1 MPVLRLFV
9 NINQPHRPGNSGLEL
24 CLQQVQ
30 SRNEPN
36 PETALSTKLLRSTFT
51 VGGMTLLSRVFG
63 LLRDITLA
71 TLFGA
76 TGGTDAFLVA
86 FKIPNFMRR
95 LFGEGAFSLAFVPVL
110 SEYREKHDKA
120 VLKDL
125 VNHVAGTLGGFLLV
139 FSVLGMVFAPAVV
152 YIFAP
157 GFSGNEG
164 QLALTADLLRIT
176 FPYIFFIALVAFA
189 GGILNSFHQ
198 FAVPAFTP
206 VLLNIC
212 LIASAFFL
220 APYFDEPLM
229 ALAWGV
235 AIAGVMQLLIQFPS
249 LIKLGLMP
257 RPKIK
262 RGHEGVKKIIKLMI
276 PAIFGSSVAQINL
289 LLDTVI
295 ASFLAVGSITW
306 LYYSDRLLEFPLGVL
321 GIAIAT
327 VILPTLSQ
335 QHARA
340 SADQFNQTLNWA
352 LRLVVLVAI
361 PAGVGLFILASPI
374 LSSLFEYGKFTTSD
388 TYFASLSLMA
398 YMLGLPAMII
408 IKILAPGY
416 YARQDTRTPVKIGII
431 AMVCNMAM
439 NIAFVV
445 PLVMFDYEAPHIGL
459 ALATSLSAYINAF
472 LLYSGLRK
480 TGIFHPQDGWPAWIF
495 KILIASTAM
504 AAIVIWLSPD
514 AAQWSQW
521 QVMGR
526 LSNLAII
533 IVAGALTYFAL
544 LWLQGLRPAQLKKST

>member
-1 MPVLRLFV
+1 
-9 NINQPHRPGNSGLEL
+9 
-24 CLQQVQ
+24 
-30 SRNEPN
+30 
-36 PETALSTKLLRSTFT
+36 
-51 VGGMTLLSRVFG
+51 MTLLSRVFG

-76 TGGTDAFLVA
+76 SGGTDAFLVA

-95 LFGEGAFSLAFVPVL
+95 LFAEGAFSLAFVPVL
-110 SEYREKHDKA
+110 SEYKEKHDKA
-120 VLKDL
+120 DLKDL
-125 VNHVAGTLGGFLLV
+125 INHVAGTLGSFLLLL
-139 FSVLGMVFAPAVV
+139 SVLGMVFAPALV
-152 YIFAP
+152 YLFAP
-157 GFSGNEG
+157 GFADNAG
-164 QLALTADLLRIT
+164 QLKLTADLLRIT

-189 GGILNSFHQ
+189 GGILNSFQQ

-212 LIASAFFL
+212 LIISAFFL

-235 AIAGVMQLLIQFPS
+235 AIAGLAQLLIQFPS

-257 RPKIK
+257 IPKFK

-295 ASFLAVGSITW
+295 ASFLVTGSVTW

-340 SADQFNQTLNWA
+340 SAEEFNQTLNWA
-352 LRLVVLVAI
+352 LRLVVLIAI
-361 PAGVGLFILASPI
+361 PAGVGLFILAGPI
-374 LSSLFEYGKFTTSD
+374 LSSLFEYGKFTTND

-398 YMLGLPAMII
+398 YMLGLPALII

-416 YARQDTRTPVKIGII
+416 YARQDTRTPVRIGII
-431 AMVCNMAM
+431 AMVCNMFM

-445 PLVMFDYEAPHIGL
+445 PMVMLDYEAPHVGL
-459 ALATSLSAYINAF
+459 ALATSLSAYINAM
-472 LLYSGLRK
+472 LLYNGLRNNA
-480 TGIFHPQDGWPAWIF
+480 IFIPQDGWTAWIF
-495 KILIASTAM
+495 KIVIATTAM
-504 AAIVIWLSPD
+504 ASVALWLNPD
-514 AAQWSQW
+514 AIQWSQW
-521 QVMGR
+521 QPVER
-526 LSNLAII
+526 LTNLAMII
-533 IVAGALTYFAL
+533 IFGIFAYIAL

>member
-1 MPVLRLFV
+1 
-9 NINQPHRPGNSGLEL
+9 
-24 CLQQVQ
+24 
-30 SRNEPN
+30 
-36 PETALSTKLLRSTFT
+36 
-51 VGGMTLLSRVFG
+51 MTLLSRVFG

-110 SEYREKHDKA
+110 SEYREKHSKTD
-120 VLKDL
+120 LKDL
-125 VNHVAGTLGGFLLV
+125 VNHVAGTLGGFLLLL
-139 FSVLGMVFAPAVV
+139 SVMGMVFAPAVV

-157 GFSGNEG
+157 GFADNAG
-164 QLALTADLLRIT
+164 QLKLTADLLRIT

-198 FAVPAFTP
+198 FAIPAFTP

-212 LIASAFFL
+212 LIISAFFL

-235 AIAGVMQLLIQFPS
+235 AAAGLLQLLIQFPS
-249 LIKLGLMP
+249 LLKLGLMP
-257 RPKIK
+257 VPKIK
-262 RGHEGVKKIIKLMI
+262 RGHAGVNKIIKLMI

-289 LLDTVI
+289 LLDTII
-295 ASFLAVGSITW
+295 ASFLVTGSVTW

-340 SADQFNQTLNWA
+340 SAEQFNQTLNWA
-352 LRLVVLVAI
+352 LRLVVLIAI
-361 PAGVGLFILASPI
+361 PAGVGLFILAGPI
-374 LSSLFEYGKFTTSD
+374 LSSLFEYGKFTGSD

-398 YMLGLPAMII
+398 YMLGLPALIV

-416 YARQDTRTPVKIGII
+416 YARQDTRTPVRIGII
-431 AMVCNMAM
+431 AMACNMFM

-445 PLVMFDYEAPHIGL
+445 PLVMLDYEAPHVGL
-459 ALATSLSAYINAF
+459 ALATSLSAYINAT
-472 LLYSGLRK
+472 LLYRGLRK
-480 TGIFHPQDGWPAWIF
+480 KDIFQPQHGWLAWVFRI
-495 KILIASTAM
+495 IIACIAM
-504 AAIVIWLSPD
+504 AAVVIWINPEPL
-514 AAQWSQW
+514 QWSQW
-521 QVMGR
+521 QAVER
-526 LSNLAII
+526 LINLAGII
-533 IVAGALTYFAL
+533 LAAVFVYFIV
-544 LWLQGLRPAQLKKST
+544 LWLQGLRPSALKQH

>member
-1 MPVLRLFV
+1 
-9 NINQPHRPGNSGLEL
+9 
-24 CLQQVQ
+24 
-30 SRNEPN
+30 
-36 PETALSTKLLRSTFT
+36 
-51 VGGMTLLSRVFG
+51 MTLLSRVFG

-76 TGGTDAFLVA
+76 SGGTDAFLVA

-110 SEYREKHDKA
+110 SEYREKHDKS

-125 VNHVAGTLGGFLLV
+125 VNHVAGTLGGFLLLL
-139 FSVLGMVFAPAVV
+139 SVLGMVFAPAVV
-152 YIFAP
+152 YVFAP
-157 GFSGNEG
+157 GFAGNEG
-164 QLALTADLLRIT
+164 QLELTADLLRIT

-189 GGILNSFHQ
+189 GGILNSFEQ

-212 LIASAFFL
+212 LIISAFYL

-235 AIAGVMQLLIQFPS
+235 AVAGFVQLLIQFPA

-257 RPKIK
+257 RPKLK

-295 ASFLAVGSITW
+295 ASFLITGSVTW

-340 SADQFNQTLNWA
+340 STDAFNQTLNWA
-352 LRLVVLVAI
+352 LRLVVLIAI
-361 PAGVGLFILASPI
+361 PAGVGLFILAGPI
-374 LSSLFEYGKFTTSD
+374 LSSLFEYGKFTTGD

-398 YMLGLPAMII
+398 YMLGLPALIV

-416 YARQDTRTPVKIGII
+416 YARQDTRTPVRIGII
-431 AMVCNMAM
+431 AMVCNMIL
-439 NIAFVV
+439 NLVLVV
-445 PLVMFDYEAPHIGL
+445 PMVMLDYEAPHVGL
-459 ALATSLSAYINAF
+459 ALATTLSAYINAI
-472 LLYSGLRK
+472 LLYRGLRSK
-480 TGIFHPQDGWPAWIF
+480 
-495 KILIASTAM
+495 KILLPEAGWMTWILRIVTASVAM
-504 AAIVIWLSPD
+504 AAILIWLTPE
-514 AAQWSQW
+514 AVQWSKW
-521 QVMGR
+521 QLLER
-526 LSNLAII
+526 LSNLFII
-533 IVAGALTYFAL
+533 IGSGALVYFIM
-544 LWLQGLRPAQLKKST
+544 LWLQGLRPNQLKKAS

>member
-1 MPVLRLFV
+1 
-9 NINQPHRPGNSGLEL
+9 
-24 CLQQVQ
+24 
-30 SRNEPN
+30 
-36 PETALSTKLLRSTFT
+36 
-51 VGGMTLLSRVFG
+51 MTLLSRVFG

-76 TGGTDAFLVA
+76 SGGTDAFLVA

-110 SEYREKHDKA
+110 SEYREKHDKT

-125 VNHVAGTLGGFLLV
+125 INHIAGTLGGFLLL
-139 FSVLGMVFAPAVV
+139 FSVLGMVFAPVVV
-152 YIFAP
+152 YVFAP
-157 GFSGNEG
+157 GFAGNEG
-164 QLALTADLLRIT
+164 QLQLTADLLRIT
-176 FPYIFFIALVAFA
+176 FPYIFFIALVAFS

-212 LIASAFFL
+212 LIASAFYL

-235 AIAGVMQLLIQFPS
+235 AMAGIVQLLIQFPA

-257 RPKIK
+257 VPKIK
-262 RGHEGVKKIIKLMI
+262 RGHAGVKKVIKLMI

-295 ASFLAVGSITW
+295 ASFLITGSVTW

-340 SADQFNQTLNWA
+340 SAEQFNQTLNWA
-352 LRLVVLVAI
+352 LRLVVLIAI
-361 PAGVGLFILASPI
+361 PAGVGLFILAGPI

-398 YMLGLPAMII
+398 YMLGLPALIV

-416 YARQDTRTPVKIGII
+416 YARQDTRTPVRIGII
-431 AMVCNMAM
+431 AMVCNMFL
-439 NIAFVV
+439 NLIFVV
-445 PLVMFDYEAPHIGL
+445 PMVMLDYEAPHVGL
-459 ALATSLSAYINAF
+459 ALATSFSAYINAI
-472 LLYSGLRK
+472 LLYKGLRDK
-480 TGIFHPQDGWPAWIF
+480 DIFRPQDGWGAWIF
-495 KILIASTAM
+495 RIIIASISM
-504 AAIVIWLSPD
+504 AAVIIWLNSE
-514 AAQWSQW
+514 AIQWSQW
-521 QVMGR
+521 ALVER
-526 LSNLAII
+526 LQNLLLII
-533 IVAGALTYFAL
+533 ISGASMYFIM
-544 LWLQGLRPAQLKKST
+544 LWLQGLRPSQLKKSTS